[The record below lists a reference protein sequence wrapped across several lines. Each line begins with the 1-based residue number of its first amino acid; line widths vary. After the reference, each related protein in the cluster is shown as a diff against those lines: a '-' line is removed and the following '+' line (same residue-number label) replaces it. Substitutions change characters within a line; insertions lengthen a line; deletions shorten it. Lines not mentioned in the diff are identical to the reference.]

1 MTKSLHRSIA
11 LAPLAA
17 LLTLSACDRN
27 AAPSEEAV
35 PNPDEPVSI
44 LRPDVEQPE
53 QEPEPVA
60 LKPLNAVIGFPDGG
74 AKLDEAAMAALKE
87 ALESEQ
93 LSSGA
98 PIVLGAHSDAAGS
111 DKVNAD
117 ASQARGLAV
126 AAWLIE
132 NGVDEER
139 IEVIVFGEQNPVQP
153 NALPNGE
160 PSEKGRAANR
170 RVELVIVPPKGT
182 LAKDPE
188 EQAEAEAEPRDEAE
202 SAND

>member
-17 LLTLSACDRN
+17 LLTLSACDRG
-27 AAPSEEAV
+27 AAPNEDAV

-74 AKLDEAAMAALKE
+74 AKLDEVALAALNE
-87 ALESEQ
+87 ALETEQ

-98 PIVLGAHSDAAGS
+98 PIILRAHSDAGGS

-132 NGVDEER
+132 NGVDEGR
-139 IEVIVFGEQNPVQP
+139 IEVIVFGEQNPLQP

-160 PSEKGRAANR
+160 LSEKGRAANR
-170 RVELVIVPPKGT
+170 RVELVIVPPKGA
-182 LAKDPE
+182 LAKDTE
-188 EQAEAEAEPRDEAE
+188 EQAEADLELGEPVEP
-202 SAND
+202 AND